1 MAGRQQKQQQESQE
15 SREAAMEA
23 YERFLE
29 EARGEPIKYLKHDTK
44 AHDDEAL
51 YRLVAE
57 HGMEWYGWYWL
68 LVELLASRKGH
79 SYDVSD
85 DAGWRRLAHDMS
97 CMADISV
104 DDCQLLVMQLAHLEL
119 VDRDYLSELHKVSIR
134 RVRHDAESY
143 AEEVAKKKLGAWKTN
158 RRRMFGL

>member
-1 MAGRQQKQQQESQE
+1 MATKQRQPQESQE
-15 SREAAMEA
+15 DREATMEA

-29 EARGEPIKYLKHDTK
+29 EARREPIKYVKHDSK

-51 YRLVAE
+51 YRLVNA

-68 LVELLASRKGH
+68 LVELLAARKDH

-85 DAGWRRLAHDMS
+85 DAGWRRLARDMS
-97 CMADISV
+97 CMVDIDV
-104 DDCQLLVMQLAHLEL
+104 DEVKLLVMELAHLDL
-119 VDRDYLSELHKVSIR
+119 VSRDHLSEMKKVKIIR
-134 RVRHDAESY
+134 ICVDAEKY